1 MPHGRCKSA
10 HNGDAETSSSAVSV
24 LCLFLFDVV
33 CSLYTVKHKKNLT
46 FYFWLQLWLILTNF
60 YSFYIILIVKNSTCD
75 CSKIYHITLI
85 VCTPYFVNLN
95 NNTKQLKRYYSLF
108 IYIHSKREQKKTS
121 PATKLQCCHFDIV
134 ILRVAV
140 MFKMPAFS
148 VDTGW
153 QTTPALVD
161 GVVHN
166 RLVQQTITHLL
177 RCLLYTSDAADE

>member
-108 IYIHSKREQKKTS
+108 IYIHSKREQKKSS
-121 PATKLQCCHFDIV
+121 PLINMQFCHFDIV
-134 ILRVAV
+134 ILRVAIICNV
-140 MFKMPAFS
+140 QNVRLQRQCRPTDNTSTTQTGPTNNDTFIMSLATLS
-148 VDTGW
+148 VS
-153 QTTPALVD
+153 
-161 GVVHN
+161 N
-166 RLVQQTITHLL
+166 R
-177 RCLLYTSDAADE
+177 